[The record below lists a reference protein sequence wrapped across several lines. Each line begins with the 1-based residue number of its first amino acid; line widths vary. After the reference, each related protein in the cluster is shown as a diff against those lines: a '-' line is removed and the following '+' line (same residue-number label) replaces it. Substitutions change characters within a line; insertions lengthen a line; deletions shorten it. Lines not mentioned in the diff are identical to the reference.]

1 LLSKELHKK
10 RGALLLKWG
19 KALKDL
25 LEVAL
30 DTDGEDADVLTVRG
44 GLLDKSCVD
53 YFFVFA
59 ECRAAT
65 VTYFKS
71 AN

>member
-1 LLSKELHKK
+1 MKW
-10 RGALLLKWG
+10 GVLLLKG
-19 KALKDL
+19 DKALRNL

-30 DTDGEDADVLTVRG
+30 DTDWEDADVLTVG
-44 GLLDKSCVD
+44 GSLLDKSRVY

-65 VTYFKS
+65 VTYF
-71 AN
+71 

>member
-1 LLSKELHKK
+1 MKW
-10 RGALLLKWG
+10 GALLLKES
-19 KALKDL
+19 KTLRNL

-30 DTDGEDADVLTVRG
+30 DTDGEDADVLTVGG
-44 GLLDKSCVD
+44 GLLDKSRVD

-65 VTYFKS
+65 VTYFKR